1 MQLVLIKNRVVAHG
15 ENFLSMGGVVINTE
29 TGAKFESATVAEC
42 DSCPSDIGEV
52 GYEYH
57 AGVFVPCAPYGKT
70 EDGYI
75 MVSCDCGTPR
85 KSLILLSELLP
96 AGSFFWY
103 ASEIIPKGFLL
114 CDGSALLKEYYP
126 ALYSVLGST
135 FGEETETEFYLP
147 DMRAKFIRGAG
158 VNDKYSATFGVT
170 QEATVIF
177 PKTTSNLVY
186 HFENA
191 DYDEKVDH
199 NFSTNTNG
207 NTLTQRKFAVRPY
220 NIALTPIIKY

>member
-1 MQLVLIKNRVVAHG
+1 MQLVLSNNRVIAHG
-15 ENFLSMGGVVINTE
+15 ENFLALGGVVINTE
-29 TGAKFESATVAEC
+29 TGAKHENATIAEC

-75 MVSCDCGTPR
+75 MVSCECGTPK
-85 KSLILLSELLP
+85 KSLVLLSELLP
-96 AGSFFWY
+96 AGSFLWF
-103 ASEIIPKGFLL
+103 ASETVPKGFLL

-158 VNDKYSATFGVT
+158 VNDKYSATFGGT
-170 QEATVIF
+170 QEATCINPV
-177 PKTTSNLVY
+177 SSGAC
-186 HFENA
+186 FENP
-191 DYDEKVDH
+191 DYFESASYE
-199 NFSTNTNG
+199 FSVG
-207 NTLTQRKFAVRPY
+207 YSSSSEYKFAVRPY

>member
-85 KSLILLSELLP
+85 KSLVLLSELLP

-103 ASEIIPKGFLL
+103 ASETVPKGFLL

-147 DMRAKFIRGAG
+147 DMRAKFVRGAG
-158 VNDKYSATFGVT
+158 SSGNYSAAFGTT
-170 QEATVIF
+170 QEATYLYPGSDLLDF
-177 PKTTSNLVY
+177 A
-186 HFENA
+186 NA
-191 DYDEKVDH
+191 DYVEYNINRAVKSTTGSGYG
-199 NFSTNTNG
+199 FS
-207 NTLTQRKFAVRPY
+207 VRPY
-220 NIALTPIIKY
+220 NMALTPIIKY